1 MALVVN
7 AAAIIIKRKE
17 HRLRVGEPFLG
28 MFLTLVSLVCV

>member
-1 MALVVN
+1 MALVVS

-28 MFLTLVSLVCV
+28 MFITLGSLDCA